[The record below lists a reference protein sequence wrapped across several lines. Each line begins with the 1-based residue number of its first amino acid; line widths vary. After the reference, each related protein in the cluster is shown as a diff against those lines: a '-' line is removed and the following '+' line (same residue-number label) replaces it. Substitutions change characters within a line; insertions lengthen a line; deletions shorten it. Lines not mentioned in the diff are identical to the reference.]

1 VVNVG
6 KRRNNTDIS
15 VQILKIALKGARKS
29 HIVYRAN
36 LNFEIVKKYLNKL
49 NTSGLIT
56 HPSTTNHLF
65 QTTLKGAEY
74 IHQYDNLNSFIN
86 VQ

>member
-1 VVNVG
+1 MG
-6 KRRNNTDIS
+6 KRRNSTDIS

-36 LNFEIVKKYLNKL
+36 LNFEVVKKYLHKL

-56 HPSTTNHLF
+56 HPSTTKHLF
-65 QTTLKGAEY
+65 QTTPKGAEY
-74 IHQYDNLNSFIN
+74 IHQYDNLHSFITI
-86 VQ
+86 Q